1 MLDNLAAQYKYECV
15 WDDNTIYLY
24 FFIVIFTYL
33 ISTIRITTT
42 SQYVVNG
49 HYHSERKRNYIGLLL
64 SFILIFIIAA
74 FRDIGADLS
83 MYRMIYL
90 RSLND
95 WESSAGMEPGFLLL
109 NAIIRFSGLNEY
121 WGIGIISFISYYLV
135 YKTIYVNRKFVNVG
149 LSVLAFTAL
158 YYLQSF
164 NLVRI
169 YLAAAF
175 LLYTSKYLFKLE
187 YKKYAICVL
196 IAIAIHYSS
205 CLMLVPLFLFFIFTH
220 KRKYFYTAFIATCV
234 IIYFATSI
242 IDSIPVF
249 SRYERYVAD
258 GTKDTNIGFMHFF
271 INVPIFLLYFYA
283 RHKKIKSTYLSVL
296 WVYSL
301 MSLTFGVLSYKILMF
316 GRSLVY
322 FNILFILCI
331 PYVINRLK
339 RQHDQFYKLIYS
351 SYVIYLIFRF
361 IVYLYSFLTSDGIMP
376 YHMIEFS

>member
-24 FFIVIFTYL
+24 FFIVIFTYI
-33 ISTIRITTT
+33 ISAIKITTT
-42 SQYVVNG
+42 SHFILRG
-49 HYHSERKRNYIGLLL
+49 HYHTEKKRSFIGLLL
-64 SFILIFIIAA
+64 SFIILLIFAA
-74 FRDIGADLS
+74 FRDVGADLQ
-83 MYRMIYL
+83 MYRMIYS

-95 WESSAGMEPGFLLL
+95 WNSSEGMEPGYLLL
-109 NAIIRFSGLNEY
+109 NAVIRFSGLNEF
-121 WGIGIISFISYYLV
+121 WGIGIISFISYFLI
-135 YKTIYVNRKFVNVG
+135 YKAIYDNRRIINVG
-149 LSVLAFTAL
+149 LGVLAFTAL

-164 NLVRI
+164 NLIRI

-187 YKKYAICVL
+187 YKKYAICILVT
-196 IAIAIHYSS
+196 IAIHYSS
-205 CLMLVPLFLFFIFTH
+205 CLMFVPLFLFYIFTK
-220 KRKYFYTAFIATCV
+220 KRKIFYITFLATCI

-242 IDSIPVF
+242 IDSLPIF

-258 GTKDTNIGFMHFF
+258 GTKDTNVGFMHFF

-283 RHKKIKSTYLSVL
+283 HHKKIKSTYLSVL

-331 PYVINRLK
+331 PYVLNRLK
-339 RQHDQFYKLIYS
+339 RRHDQFYMLIYS
-351 SYVIYLIFRF
+351 IYVIYLMFRF
-361 IVYLYSFLTSDGIMP
+361 IVYLYSYLASDGIMP